1 MLNYILVTGGNGY
14 VGSVLVK
21 KLLKKKFKVIIID
34 TNWFGNFTPKH
45 KNLIKIK
52 ANINN
57 INNLKLK
64 KKISTII
71 HLSSIAND
79 PMADLDKNLSW
90 ETSVLGTLELMNFAI
105 KNKISRIIY
114 ASSGSVYGIKKEKKV
129 TEKLNLKPISLYNK
143 VKMCAERIIL
153 SFNNIE
159 KFILRPATICGYSP
173 RMRYDLTVNNLT
185 IDALRNKII
194 KVYGGSQ
201 IRPSVH
207 IDDITDLC
215 IKLLTV
221 PKNKQGIY
229 NVGYE
234 NYSILKIAKIVQ
246 KIIPSK
252 ITVIKD
258 ISDLRSYKLDSDK
271 IFERIKFFP
280 KKNIETAVIELKKK
294 YENGKLKNNPKFY
307 SVKWLKHLYKRK
319 LLF

>member
-129 TEKLNLKPISLYNK
+129 LADTEEISILEQNDIERAFYEEPAKPDLGYRRGISL
-143 VKMCAERIIL
+143 
-153 SFNNIE
+153 
-159 KFILRPATICGYSP
+159 
-173 RMRYDLTVNNLT
+173 
-185 IDALRNKII
+185 
-194 KVYGGSQ
+194 
-201 IRPSVH
+201 
-207 IDDITDLC
+207 
-215 IKLLTV
+215 
-221 PKNKQGIY
+221 
-229 NVGYE
+229 
-234 NYSILKIAKIVQ
+234 
-246 KIIPSK
+246 
-252 ITVIKD
+252 
-258 ISDLRSYKLDSDK
+258 
-271 IFERIKFFP
+271 
-280 KKNIETAVIELKKK
+280 
-294 YENGKLKNNPKFY
+294 
-307 SVKWLKHLYKRK
+307 
-319 LLF
+319 